1 MTKNEP
7 KKVLRDTWPSN
18 TENCNNSC
26 NIFKYLPFMLS
37 SKIKRK
43 MKMKK
48 TLNLLFL
55 LLAVFAISSCSS
67 DDDEIKDSVKEI
79 TIYVSSETGES
90 YGFNSTPEEC
100 MLVKF
105 DNPNGEWEHL
115 GLYRIEGFTYVK
127 GHEYELRVKMT
138 TLANPPADGYSH
150 KYLLVKIV
158 QDKLVKET
166 ETPTDNSVKSESDIE
181 YQELCPY
188 NKYETEDNYIVDGE
202 GNIYKGNGWPKP
214 SYEHSRIYVENVL
227 DKGDDN
233 WVKFNSIPYQ
243 AYCSYVIS
251 PLTDDIRMVY
261 NEDGGPLFKDV
272 IPENEFEYITKKM
285 NSGEKLQYFLIL
297 ANVYK
302 KGLQKLKFT
311 ITKQ

>member
-1 MTKNEP
+1 MQYIQN
-7 KKVLRDTWPSN
+7 
-18 TENCNNSC
+18 
-26 NIFKYLPFMLS
+26 LPFILS
-37 SKIKRK
+37 STIKRK

-67 DDDEIKDSVKEI
+67 DDDEKKDSVKEI

-188 NKYETEDNYIVDGE
+188 TKYETEDNYIVDGE

-272 IPENEFEYITKKM
+272 IPESEFEYISKKM

>member
-1 MTKNEP
+1 MQYIQN
-7 KKVLRDTWPSN
+7 
-18 TENCNNSC
+18 
-26 NIFKYLPFMLS
+26 LPFFLS
-37 SKIKRK
+37 SKIKR
-43 MKMKK
+43 KMKK

-67 DDDEIKDSVKEI
+67 DDDEKKDSVKEI

-150 KYLLVKIV
+150 QYLLVKII

-272 IPENEFEYITKKM
+272 IPESEFEYITKKM

>member
-1 MTKNEP
+1 MQFIQN
-7 KKVLRDTWPSN
+7 
-18 TENCNNSC
+18 
-26 NIFKYLPFMLS
+26 LPFMLS
-37 SKIKRK
+37 SKIKR
-43 MKMKK
+43 KMKK

-67 DDDEIKDSVKEI
+67 DDDEKKDSVKEI

-150 KYLLVKIV
+150 RYLLVKIV

-202 GNIYKGNGWPKP
+202 GNIYKGNGLPKP

-261 NEDGGPLFKDV
+261 NEDSGPLFKYV

>member
-1 MTKNEP
+1 M
-7 KKVLRDTWPSN
+7 
-18 TENCNNSC
+18 
-26 NIFKYLPFMLS
+26 KYIQNLPFILS
-37 SKIKRK
+37 STIKRK
-43 MKMKK
+43 IKK

-55 LLAVFAISSCSS
+55 LLAVFAVSSCSS
-67 DDDEIKDSVKEI
+67 DDDEKKDSVKEI

-115 GLYRIEGFTYVK
+115 SLYRIEGFTYVK
-127 GHEYELRVKMT
+127 GHEYELRIKMT
-138 TLANPPADGYSH
+138 TLASPPADGYSH

-188 NKYETEDNYIVDGE
+188 NKYETEDNYIIDGE
-202 GNIYKGNGWPKP
+202 GNIYKGNGWTKP

-251 PLTDDIRMVY
+251 PLTDDIRLVY

>member
-1 MTKNEP
+1 MQFIQN
-7 KKVLRDTWPSN
+7 
-18 TENCNNSC
+18 
-26 NIFKYLPFMLS
+26 LPFMLS
-37 SKIKRK
+37 SKIKR
-43 MKMKK
+43 KMKK

-67 DDDEIKDSVKEI
+67 DDDEKKDSVKEI

-251 PLTDDIRMVY
+251 PLTDDIRLVY
-261 NEDGGPLFKDV
+261 NEDSGPLFKKV
-272 IPENEFEYITKKM
+272 IPESEFEYITKKM

>member
-1 MTKNEP
+1 MQFIQN
-7 KKVLRDTWPSN
+7 
-18 TENCNNSC
+18 
-26 NIFKYLPFMLS
+26 LPFILS
-37 SKIKRK
+37 STIKR
-43 MKMKK
+43 KMKK

-67 DDDEIKDSVKEI
+67 DDDEKKDSVKEI

-105 DNPNGEWEHL
+105 GNPNGEWEHL

-214 SYEHSRIYVENVL
+214 SYEHSRIYLENVL

-243 AYCSYVIS
+243 AYRSYVIS

-261 NEDGGPLFKDV
+261 NEGGGPLFKDV
-272 IPENEFEYITKKM
+272 IPESEFEYITKKM

>member
-1 MTKNEP
+1 MQYIQN
-7 KKVLRDTWPSN
+7 
-18 TENCNNSC
+18 
-26 NIFKYLPFMLS
+26 LPFMLS
-37 SKIKRK
+37 STIKR
-43 MKMKK
+43 KMKK

-55 LLAVFAISSCSS
+55 LLAVFAVSSCSS
-67 DDDEIKDSVKEI
+67 DDDEKKDSVKEI

-214 SYEHSRIYVENVL
+214 SYEHSRIYVENIL

-251 PLTDDIRMVY
+251 PLTDDIRLVY
-261 NEDGGPLFKDV
+261 NEDGGPLFKKV
-272 IPENEFEYITKKM
+272 IPESEFEYITKKM

>member
-1 MTKNEP
+1 MQYIQN
-7 KKVLRDTWPSN
+7 
-18 TENCNNSC
+18 
-26 NIFKYLPFMLS
+26 LPFILS
-37 SKIKRK
+37 STIKR
-43 MKMKK
+43 KMKK

-67 DDDEIKDSVKEI
+67 DDDEKKDSVKEI

-105 DNPNGEWEHL
+105 DNPNGKWEHL

-166 ETPTDNSVKSESDIE
+166 ETPTNNSVKSESDIE

-251 PLTDDIRMVY
+251 PLTDDIRLVY
-261 NEDGGPLFKDV
+261 NEDGGPLFKKV
-272 IPENEFEYITKKM
+272 IPESEFEYITKKM

>member
-1 MTKNEP
+1 MQYIQN
-7 KKVLRDTWPSN
+7 
-18 TENCNNSC
+18 
-26 NIFKYLPFMLS
+26 LPFILS
-37 SKIKRK
+37 STIKR
-43 MKMKK
+43 KMKK

-55 LLAVFAISSCSS
+55 LLAVFAVSSCSS
-67 DDDEIKDSVKEI
+67 DDDEKKDSVKEI

-105 DNPNGEWEHL
+105 DNPNGKWEHL

-166 ETPTDNSVKSESDIE
+166 ETPTNSVKSESDIE

-233 WVKFNSIPYQ
+233 WGKFNSIPYQ

-272 IPENEFEYITKKM
+272 IPESEFEYITKKM

>member
-1 MTKNEP
+1 MQYIQN
-7 KKVLRDTWPSN
+7 
-18 TENCNNSC
+18 
-26 NIFKYLPFMLS
+26 LPFILS
-37 SKIKRK
+37 STIKR
-43 MKMKK
+43 KMKK

-55 LLAVFAISSCSS
+55 LLAVFAVSSCSS
-67 DDDEIKDSVKEI
+67 DDDEKKDSVKEI

-166 ETPTDNSVKSESDIE
+166 GTPTDNSVKSESDIE

-202 GNIYKGNGWPKP
+202 GNIYKGNGLPKP

-243 AYCSYVIS
+243 AYRSYVIS
-251 PLTDDIRMVY
+251 PLTDDIRLVY
-261 NEDGGPLFKDV
+261 NENGGPLFKDV
-272 IPENEFEYITKKM
+272 IPESEFEYITKKM

>member
-1 MTKNEP
+1 MQYIQN
-7 KKVLRDTWPSN
+7 
-18 TENCNNSC
+18 
-26 NIFKYLPFMLS
+26 LPFILS
-37 SKIKRK
+37 STIKR
-43 MKMKK
+43 KMKK

-67 DDDEIKDSVKEI
+67 DDDEKKDSVKEI

-90 YGFNSTPEEC
+90 YGFNSTPKEC

-202 GNIYKGNGWPKP
+202 GNIYKGNGLPKP

-272 IPENEFEYITKKM
+272 IPESEFEYITKKM

>member
-1 MTKNEP
+1 MQYIQN
-7 KKVLRDTWPSN
+7 
-18 TENCNNSC
+18 
-26 NIFKYLPFMLS
+26 LPFILS
-37 SKIKRK
+37 STIKRK
-43 MKMKK
+43 IKK

-55 LLAVFAISSCSS
+55 LLAVFAVSSCSS
-67 DDDEIKDSVKEI
+67 DDDEKKDSVKEI

-105 DNPNGEWEHL
+105 DNPNGKWEHL

-188 NKYETEDNYIVDGE
+188 NKYETEDNYIIDGE

-251 PLTDDIRMVY
+251 PLTDDIRLVY

-272 IPENEFEYITKKM
+272 IPESEFEYITKKM

>member
-1 MTKNEP
+1 MQYIQN
-7 KKVLRDTWPSN
+7 
-18 TENCNNSC
+18 
-26 NIFKYLPFMLS
+26 LPFILS
-37 SKIKRK
+37 STIKR
-43 MKMKK
+43 KMKK

-55 LLAVFAISSCSS
+55 LLAVFAVSSCSS
-67 DDDEIKDSVKEI
+67 DDDEKKDSVKEI

-105 DNPNGEWEHL
+105 DNPNGKWEHL

-166 ETPTDNSVKSESDIE
+166 GTPTDNSVKSESDIE

-202 GNIYKGNGWPKP
+202 GNIYKGNGLPKP

-243 AYCSYVIS
+243 AYRSYVIS
-251 PLTDDIRMVY
+251 PLTDDIRLVY

-272 IPENEFEYITKKM
+272 IPESEFEYITKKM

-302 KGLQKLKFT
+302 K
-311 ITKQ
+311 

>member
-1 MTKNEP
+1 MQYIQN
-7 KKVLRDTWPSN
+7 
-18 TENCNNSC
+18 
-26 NIFKYLPFMLS
+26 LPFILS
-37 SKIKRK
+37 STIKR
-43 MKMKK
+43 KMKK

-55 LLAVFAISSCSS
+55 LLAVFAVSSCSS
-67 DDDEIKDSVKEI
+67 DDDEKKDSVKEI

-105 DNPNGEWEHL
+105 DNPNGKWEHL

-138 TLANPPADGYSH
+138 TLASPPADGYSH

-166 ETPTDNSVKSESDIE
+166 ETPTNSVKSESDIE

-227 DKGDDN
+227 DKSDDN

-251 PLTDDIRMVY
+251 PLTDDIRLVY
-261 NEDGGPLFKDV
+261 NEDGGPLFKKV
-272 IPENEFEYITKKM
+272 IPESEFEYITKKM

>member
-1 MTKNEP
+1 MQYIQN
-7 KKVLRDTWPSN
+7 
-18 TENCNNSC
+18 
-26 NIFKYLPFMLS
+26 LPFILS
-37 SKIKRK
+37 STIKR
-43 MKMKK
+43 KMKK

-55 LLAVFAISSCSS
+55 LLAVFAVSSCSS
-67 DDDEIKDSVKEI
+67 DDDEKKDSVKEI

-105 DNPNGEWEHL
+105 DNPNGKWEHL

-166 ETPTDNSVKSESDIE
+166 GTPTDNSVKSESDIE

-202 GNIYKGNGWPKP
+202 GNIYKGNGLPKS

-251 PLTDDIRMVY
+251 PLTDDIRLVY

-272 IPENEFEYITKKM
+272 IPESEFEYITKKM

>member
-1 MTKNEP
+1 MQYIQN
-7 KKVLRDTWPSN
+7 
-18 TENCNNSC
+18 
-26 NIFKYLPFMLS
+26 LPFILS
-37 SKIKRK
+37 STIKR
-43 MKMKK
+43 KMKK

-55 LLAVFAISSCSS
+55 LLAVFAVSSCSS
-67 DDDEIKDSVKEI
+67 DDDEKKDSVKEI

-166 ETPTDNSVKSESDIE
+166 KTPTDNSVKSESDIE

-202 GNIYKGNGWPKP
+202 GNIYKGNGLPKP
-214 SYEHSRIYVENVL
+214 SYEHSRIYIENVL

-243 AYCSYVIS
+243 AYRSYVIS

-261 NEDGGPLFKDV
+261 NEDDGPLFKDV
-272 IPENEFEYITKKM
+272 IPESEFEYITKKM

>member
-1 MTKNEP
+1 MQYIQN
-7 KKVLRDTWPSN
+7 
-18 TENCNNSC
+18 
-26 NIFKYLPFMLS
+26 LPFILS
-37 SKIKRK
+37 STIKRK
-43 MKMKK
+43 IKK

-158 QDKLVKET
+158 QDKLVKES

-272 IPENEFEYITKKM
+272 IPESEFEYITKKM

>member
-1 MTKNEP
+1 MQYIQN
-7 KKVLRDTWPSN
+7 
-18 TENCNNSC
+18 
-26 NIFKYLPFMLS
+26 LPFILS
-37 SKIKRK
+37 STIKRK

-55 LLAVFAISSCSS
+55 LLAVFAVSSCSS
-67 DDDEIKDSVKEI
+67 DDDEKKDSVKEI

-251 PLTDDIRMVY
+251 PLTDNIRMVY

-272 IPENEFEYITKKM
+272 IPESEFEYISKKM

>member
-1 MTKNEP
+1 MQYIQN
-7 KKVLRDTWPSN
+7 
-18 TENCNNSC
+18 
-26 NIFKYLPFMLS
+26 LPFILS
-37 SKIKRK
+37 STIKR
-43 MKMKK
+43 KMKK

-55 LLAVFAISSCSS
+55 LLAVFAVSSCSS
-67 DDDEIKDSVKEI
+67 DDDEKKDSVKEI

-150 KYLLVKIV
+150 RYLLVKIV

-188 NKYETEDNYIVDGE
+188 NKYETEDNYIIDGE

-272 IPENEFEYITKKM
+272 IPESEFECITKKM

>member
-1 MTKNEP
+1 MQYIQN
-7 KKVLRDTWPSN
+7 
-18 TENCNNSC
+18 
-26 NIFKYLPFMLS
+26 LPFILS
-37 SKIKRK
+37 STIKR
-43 MKMKK
+43 KMKK

-150 KYLLVKIV
+150 RYLLVKIV

-311 ITKQ
+311 ITKR

>member
-1 MTKNEP
+1 MQYIQN
-7 KKVLRDTWPSN
+7 
-18 TENCNNSC
+18 
-26 NIFKYLPFMLS
+26 LPFILS
-37 SKIKRK
+37 STIKR
-43 MKMKK
+43 KMKK

-55 LLAVFAISSCSS
+55 LLAVFAVSSCSS
-67 DDDEIKDSVKEI
+67 DDDEKKDSVKEI

-166 ETPTDNSVKSESDIE
+166 ENPTDNSVKSESDIE

-188 NKYETEDNYIVDGE
+188 NKYETEDYYIVDGE
-202 GNIYKGNGWPKP
+202 GNIYKGNGLPKP

-227 DKGDDN
+227 DKSDDN

-251 PLTDDIRMVY
+251 PLTDDIRLVY

-272 IPENEFEYITKKM
+272 IPESEFEYITKKM
-285 NSGEKLQYFLIL
+285 DSGEKLQYFLIL

>member
-1 MTKNEP
+1 M
-7 KKVLRDTWPSN
+7 
-18 TENCNNSC
+18 
-26 NIFKYLPFMLS
+26 KYIQNLPFILS
-37 SKIKRK
+37 STIKR
-43 MKMKK
+43 KMKK

-150 KYLLVKIV
+150 RYLLVKIV

-188 NKYETEDNYIVDGE
+188 NKYETEDNYIIDGE

-251 PLTDDIRMVY
+251 PLTDDIRLVY

-272 IPENEFEYITKKM
+272 IPESEFEYITKKM

>member
-1 MTKNEP
+1 MQFIQN
-7 KKVLRDTWPSN
+7 
-18 TENCNNSC
+18 
-26 NIFKYLPFMLS
+26 LPFMLS
-37 SKIKRK
+37 SKIKR
-43 MKMKK
+43 KMKK

-67 DDDEIKDSVKEI
+67 DDDEKKDSVKEI

-105 DNPNGEWEHL
+105 DNPNGEWKHL

-150 KYLLVKIV
+150 RYLLVKIV

-202 GNIYKGNGWPKP
+202 GNIYKGNGWAKP

-243 AYCSYVIS
+243 AYYSYVIS
-251 PLTDDIRMVY
+251 PLTDDIRLVY
-261 NEDGGPLFKDV
+261 NEDGGPLFKKV
-272 IPENEFEYITKKM
+272 IPESEFEYITKKM

>member
-1 MTKNEP
+1 MQYIQN
-7 KKVLRDTWPSN
+7 
-18 TENCNNSC
+18 
-26 NIFKYLPFMLS
+26 LPFILS
-37 SKIKRK
+37 STIKR
-43 MKMKK
+43 KMKK

-67 DDDEIKDSVKEI
+67 DDDEKKDSVKEI

-150 KYLLVKIV
+150 RYLLVKIV

-202 GNIYKGNGWPKP
+202 GNIYKGNGLPKP

-251 PLTDDIRMVY
+251 PLTDDIRLVY
-261 NEDGGPLFKDV
+261 NEDGGPLFKKV
-272 IPENEFEYITKKM
+272 IPESEFEYITKKM

>member
-1 MTKNEP
+1 MQYIQN
-7 KKVLRDTWPSN
+7 
-18 TENCNNSC
+18 
-26 NIFKYLPFMLS
+26 LPFILS
-37 SKIKRK
+37 STIKR
-43 MKMKK
+43 KMKK

-55 LLAVFAISSCSS
+55 LLAVFAVSSCSS
-67 DDDEIKDSVKEI
+67 DDDEKKDSVKEI

-138 TLANPPADGYSH
+138 TLASPPADGYSH

-188 NKYETEDNYIVDGE
+188 NKYETEDNYIIDGE
-202 GNIYKGNGWPKP
+202 GNIYKGNGLPKP

-251 PLTDDIRMVY
+251 PLTDNIRLVY
-261 NEDGGPLFKDV
+261 NEDGGPLFKNV
-272 IPENEFEYITKKM
+272 IPESEFEYITKKM

>member
-1 MTKNEP
+1 MQYIQN
-7 KKVLRDTWPSN
+7 
-18 TENCNNSC
+18 
-26 NIFKYLPFMLS
+26 LPFILS
-37 SKIKRK
+37 STIKR
-43 MKMKK
+43 KMKK

-55 LLAVFAISSCSS
+55 LLAVFAVSSCSS
-67 DDDEIKDSVKEI
+67 DDDEKKDSVKEI

-105 DNPNGEWEHL
+105 DNPNGKWEHL

-166 ETPTDNSVKSESDIE
+166 ETPTNSVKSESDIE

-227 DKGDDN
+227 DKNDDN

-251 PLTDDIRMVY
+251 PLTDDIRLVY
-261 NEDGGPLFKDV
+261 NEDGGPLFKKV
-272 IPENEFEYITKKM
+272 IPESEFEYITKKM

>member
-1 MTKNEP
+1 MQFIQN
-7 KKVLRDTWPSN
+7 
-18 TENCNNSC
+18 
-26 NIFKYLPFMLS
+26 LPFMLS
-37 SKIKRK
+37 SKIKR
-43 MKMKK
+43 KMKK

-67 DDDEIKDSVKEI
+67 DDDEKKDSVKEI

-90 YGFNSTPEEC
+90 YGFNSTQEEC

-150 KYLLVKIV
+150 RYLLVKIV

-188 NKYETEDNYIVDGE
+188 NKYETEDNYIVDGK
-202 GNIYKGNGWPKP
+202 GNIYKDNGWPKP
-214 SYEHSRIYVENVL
+214 SYEHSRIYLENVL

-251 PLTDDIRMVY
+251 PLTDDIRLVY
-261 NEDGGPLFKDV
+261 NEDGGPLFKNV
-272 IPENEFEYITKKM
+272 IPESEFEYITKKM

>member
-1 MTKNEP
+1 M
-7 KKVLRDTWPSN
+7 
-18 TENCNNSC
+18 
-26 NIFKYLPFMLS
+26 KYIQNLPFILS
-37 SKIKRK
+37 STIKRK
-43 MKMKK
+43 IKK

-55 LLAVFAISSCSS
+55 LLAVFAVSSCSS
-67 DDDEIKDSVKEI
+67 DDDEKKDSVKEI

-105 DNPNGEWEHL
+105 DNPNGEWKHL

-150 KYLLVKIV
+150 RYLLVKIV

-202 GNIYKGNGWPKP
+202 GNIYKGNGWAKP

-251 PLTDDIRMVY
+251 PLTDDIRLVY
-261 NEDGGPLFKDV
+261 NEDGGPLFKHV
-272 IPENEFEYITKKM
+272 IPESEFEYITKKM

>member
-1 MTKNEP
+1 MQYIQN
-7 KKVLRDTWPSN
+7 
-18 TENCNNSC
+18 
-26 NIFKYLPFMLS
+26 LPFILS
-37 SKIKRK
+37 STIKR
-43 MKMKK
+43 KMKK

-55 LLAVFAISSCSS
+55 LLAVFAVSSCSS
-67 DDDEIKDSVKEI
+67 DDDEKKDSVKEI

-90 YGFNSTPEEC
+90 YGFNSIPEEC

-166 ETPTDNSVKSESDIE
+166 ETTTDNSVKSESDIE

-214 SYEHSRIYVENVL
+214 SYEHSRIYVESVL

-251 PLTDDIRMVY
+251 PLTDDIRLVY
-261 NEDGGPLFKDV
+261 NEDGGPLFKNV
-272 IPENEFEYITKKM
+272 IPESEFEYITKKM

>member
-1 MTKNEP
+1 MQYIQN
-7 KKVLRDTWPSN
+7 
-18 TENCNNSC
+18 
-26 NIFKYLPFMLS
+26 LPFILS
-37 SKIKRK
+37 STIKR
-43 MKMKK
+43 KMKK

-55 LLAVFAISSCSS
+55 LLAVFAVSSCSS

-79 TIYVSSETGES
+79 TIYVSSETGKS

-272 IPENEFEYITKKM
+272 IPESEFEYITKKM

>member
-1 MTKNEP
+1 MQYIQN
-7 KKVLRDTWPSN
+7 
-18 TENCNNSC
+18 
-26 NIFKYLPFMLS
+26 LPFILS
-37 SKIKRK
+37 STIKR
-43 MKMKK
+43 KMKK

-55 LLAVFAISSCSS
+55 LLAVFAVSSCSS
-67 DDDEIKDSVKEI
+67 DDDEKKDSVKEI

-105 DNPNGEWEHL
+105 DNPNGKWEHL

-202 GNIYKGNGWPKP
+202 GNIYKGNGLPKP

-272 IPENEFEYITKKM
+272 IPESEFEYITKKM

>member
-1 MTKNEP
+1 MQFIQN
-7 KKVLRDTWPSN
+7 
-18 TENCNNSC
+18 
-26 NIFKYLPFMLS
+26 LPFMLS
-37 SKIKRK
+37 SKIKR
-43 MKMKK
+43 KMKK

-67 DDDEIKDSVKEI
+67 DDDEKKDSVKEI

-202 GNIYKGNGWPKP
+202 GNIYKGNGLPKP

-251 PLTDDIRMVY
+251 PLTDDIRLVY
-261 NEDGGPLFKDV
+261 NEGGGPLFKNV
-272 IPENEFEYITKKM
+272 IPESEFEYITKKM

>member
-1 MTKNEP
+1 MQYIQN
-7 KKVLRDTWPSN
+7 
-18 TENCNNSC
+18 
-26 NIFKYLPFMLS
+26 LPFILS
-37 SKIKRK
+37 STIKR
-43 MKMKK
+43 KMKK

-67 DDDEIKDSVKEI
+67 DDDEKKDSVKEI

-100 MLVKF
+100 LLVKF

-150 KYLLVKIV
+150 RYLLVKIV

-202 GNIYKGNGWPKP
+202 GNIYKGNGLPKP
-214 SYEHSRIYVENVL
+214 SYEHSRIYIENVL

-251 PLTDDIRMVY
+251 PLTDNIRLVY

-272 IPENEFEYITKKM
+272 IPESEFEYITKKM

>member
-1 MTKNEP
+1 MQYIQN
-7 KKVLRDTWPSN
+7 
-18 TENCNNSC
+18 
-26 NIFKYLPFMLS
+26 LPFILS
-37 SKIKRK
+37 STIKR
-43 MKMKK
+43 KMKK

-55 LLAVFAISSCSS
+55 LLAVFAVSSCSS
-67 DDDEIKDSVKEI
+67 DDDEKKDSVKEI

-138 TLANPPADGYSH
+138 TIASPPANGYSH

-261 NEDGGPLFKDV
+261 NEDGGPLFKNV
-272 IPENEFEYITKKM
+272 IPESEFEYITKKM

>member
-1 MTKNEP
+1 MQYIQN
-7 KKVLRDTWPSN
+7 
-18 TENCNNSC
+18 
-26 NIFKYLPFMLS
+26 LPFILS
-37 SKIKRK
+37 STIKR
-43 MKMKK
+43 KMKK

-55 LLAVFAISSCSS
+55 LLAVFAVSSCSS
-67 DDDEIKDSVKEI
+67 DDDEKKDSVKEI

-105 DNPNGEWEHL
+105 ENPNGEWEHL

-233 WVKFNSIPYQ
+233 WAKFNSIPYQ

-261 NEDGGPLFKDV
+261 NEDDGPLFKDV
-272 IPENEFEYITKKM
+272 IPESEFEYITKKM

>member
-1 MTKNEP
+1 MQYIQN
-7 KKVLRDTWPSN
+7 
-18 TENCNNSC
+18 
-26 NIFKYLPFMLS
+26 LPFMLS

-55 LLAVFAISSCSS
+55 LLAVFAVSSCSS
-67 DDDEIKDSVKEI
+67 DDDEKKDSVKEI

-166 ETPTDNSVKSESDIE
+166 GTPTDNSVKSESDIE

-202 GNIYKGNGWPKP
+202 GNIYKGNGLPKP

-251 PLTDDIRMVY
+251 PLTDDIRLVY

-272 IPENEFEYITKKM
+272 IPESEFEYITKKM

>member
-1 MTKNEP
+1 MQYIQN
-7 KKVLRDTWPSN
+7 
-18 TENCNNSC
+18 
-26 NIFKYLPFMLS
+26 LPFILS
-37 SKIKRK
+37 STIKR
-43 MKMKK
+43 KMKK

-67 DDDEIKDSVKEI
+67 DDDEKKDSVKEI
-79 TIYVSSETGES
+79 TIFVSSETGES

-214 SYEHSRIYVENVL
+214 SYEHSRIYIENVL

-261 NEDGGPLFKDV
+261 NEDGDPLFKDV

>member
-1 MTKNEP
+1 MQFIQN
-7 KKVLRDTWPSN
+7 
-18 TENCNNSC
+18 
-26 NIFKYLPFMLS
+26 LPFKLS
-37 SKIKRK
+37 SKIKR
-43 MKMKK
+43 KMKK

-67 DDDEIKDSVKEI
+67 DDDEKKDSVKEI

-105 DNPNGEWEHL
+105 DNPNGEWKHL

-150 KYLLVKIV
+150 RYLLVKIV

-202 GNIYKGNGWPKP
+202 GNIYKGNGWAKP

-251 PLTDDIRMVY
+251 PLTDDIRLVY
-261 NEDGGPLFKDV
+261 NEDGGPLFKKV
-272 IPENEFEYITKKM
+272 IPESEFEYITKKM

>member
-1 MTKNEP
+1 MQYIQN
-7 KKVLRDTWPSN
+7 
-18 TENCNNSC
+18 
-26 NIFKYLPFMLS
+26 LPFILS
-37 SKIKRK
+37 STIKR
-43 MKMKK
+43 KMKK

-55 LLAVFAISSCSS
+55 LLAVFAVSSCSS
-67 DDDEIKDSVKEI
+67 DDDEKKDSVKEI

-150 KYLLVKIV
+150 KYLLVKII

-188 NKYETEDNYIVDGE
+188 NKYDTEDNYIVDGE

-251 PLTDDIRMVY
+251 PLTDNIRMVY

-272 IPENEFEYITKKM
+272 IPESEFEYITKKM

>member
-1 MTKNEP
+1 MQYIQN
-7 KKVLRDTWPSN
+7 
-18 TENCNNSC
+18 
-26 NIFKYLPFMLS
+26 LPFILS
-37 SKIKRK
+37 STIKR
-43 MKMKK
+43 KMKK

-55 LLAVFAISSCSS
+55 LLAVFAVSSCSS
-67 DDDEIKDSVKEI
+67 DDDEKKDSVKEI

-105 DNPNGEWEHL
+105 DNPNGKWEHL

-166 ETPTDNSVKSESDIE
+166 GTPTDNSVKSESDIE

-233 WVKFNSIPYQ
+233 WVKFNSILYQ

-251 PLTDDIRMVY
+251 PLTDNIRMVY

-272 IPENEFEYITKKM
+272 IPESEFEYITKKM